1 MAELSHPAATADSID
16 LVVRARTDRIAFGEL
31 CSLYYPRIYRY
42 CLRRL
47 FQREAAEDVTAEVF
61 LSVARTMV
69 AFGGT
74 ANDDFLR
81 WIQSIAT
88 NQTNAYLRKNQ
99 RRAALL
105 IEAARR
111 GAIKVV
117 GPESSAI
124 SLEELD
130 WPRVYQS
137 LQRLNPRDQSLIV
150 LRFFEG
156 MSHRD
161 VANILNM
168 QPGAVRTAESRAL
181 QKMRADL
188 GVES

>member
-1 MAELSHPAATADSID
+1 MAELSHSPATANSID
-16 LVVRARTDRIAFGEL
+16 LVARARNDRDAFGEL

-61 LSVARTMV
+61 LSVARMMAV
-69 AFGGT
+69 FAGT

-111 GAIKVV
+111 GAVRV
-117 GPESSAI
+117 ADPESPTM

-137 LQRLNPRDQSLIV
+137 LQRLKPRDQSLIV

-156 MSHRD
+156 MSHAD
-161 VANILNM
+161 VASILNM

-181 QKMRADL
+181 QKMRLEL